1 MSNEELQQAVE
12 SNIQAIASLN
22 ESISFLVTEFIRPSA
37 QQALSN
43 YERLERLERVVEQNA
58 QAITAMTELSQINRQ
73 QIAANAEKNAELDL
87 KMDRVT
93 AHQQENDRQITIL
106 INEGRAD
113 RQAQREA
120 LTAII
125 ANSRKIDQLE
135 QQTG

>member
-58 QAITAMTELSQINRQ
+58 QAITAMTELSQINQQ

>member
-58 QAITAMTELSQINRQ
+58 QAITAMTELSQINQQ

-87 KMDRVT
+87 KLDRVT